1 MLLSYFL
8 AGRRCHLVHVF
19 ADEMWKHATNVEF
32 LAQFF
37 HKTVL
42 SMAKKIKHFLRSCT
56 HPLIILSK
64 NDPGMTWNAI
74 SSSFPVRTGMAS
86 EWLKNDL
93 KCQFSSFPG
102 MIGMTL
108 EWLRNDW
115 KCHFSSFLG
124 MTGMTSEW
132 WFDSFNAH
140 SSHSCHSWFFCY
152 IPSFQ
157 PHSAIQNSFRND
169 EQWGKWGMTSN
180 EWPNLTT
187 FPIWKAVEFIPFIP
201 FIRCKDEVG
210 MAKNIIFGHSC
221 NLT

>member
-1 MLLSYFL
+1 MASFEPRASLIMRASKQLRASQSLHAPVVLSGWEKVPFG
-8 AGRRCHLVHVF
+8 AFICRR
-19 ADEMWKHATNVEF
+19 NVETRDNCWIF
-32 LAQFF
+32 AQFF
-37 HKTVL
+37 HKTVF
-42 SMAKKIKHFLRSCT
+42 SMAKKINFFLRSCT

-140 SSHSCHSWFFCY
+140 SYHSCHSWFFCY
-152 IPSFQ
+152 IPWWW
-157 PHSAIQNSFRND
+157 AMGKMRND
-169 EQWGKWGMTSN
+169 VEWMTKFDH
-180 EWPNLTT
+180 
-187 FPIWKAVEFIPFIP
+187 FP
-201 FIRCKDEVG
+201 
-210 MAKNIIFGHSC
+210 
-221 NLT
+221 